1 MKVSVM
7 NGNAMSNSTERV
19 MDNGMEGMNMIRT
32 GNYKHY
38 GQLQDQA
45 EGLTDVVEYVWRNG
59 EIVPA
64 NQAEDST
71 VPIMHS
77 TDDPNFA

>member
-38 GQLQDQA
+38 GQLQEQA
-45 EGLTDVVEYVWRNG
+45 EGLTDVVEYVYRGG

-64 NQAEDST
+64 NQVQNST
-71 VPIMHS
+71 TPEIN
-77 TDDPNFA
+77 TAPEPNFA